1 MTPRRRAATVAA
13 ALPVALLCACTS
25 TSVLTLGVGD
35 CLQSDILE
43 GDVSDVAVVPC
54 SDPHDA
60 EVYALLELTGQEYP
74 GIDAVNAAAEDF
86 CLSEFAEFVGIRH
99 ADSEIVVYP
108 LLPTQD
114 SWTEQGDR
122 DILCIAVA
130 PAPVEGSL
138 KDAGR

>member
-1 MTPRRRAATVAA
+1 MTRRRRAATVAA
-13 ALPVALLCACTS
+13 ALPLAFLGACTS
-25 TSVLTLGVGD
+25 TNVLALGVGD
-35 CLQSDILE
+35 CLQSDVLE

-60 EVYALLELTGQEYP
+60 EVYAILGLTGEGYP
-74 GIDAVNAAAEDF
+74 GIEAVSTAAEEF
-86 CLSEFAEFVGIRH
+86 CLPEFEQFVGVSYP
-99 ADSEIVVYP
+99 DSEIVVYP

-130 PAPVEGSL
+130 PEPVQGSL